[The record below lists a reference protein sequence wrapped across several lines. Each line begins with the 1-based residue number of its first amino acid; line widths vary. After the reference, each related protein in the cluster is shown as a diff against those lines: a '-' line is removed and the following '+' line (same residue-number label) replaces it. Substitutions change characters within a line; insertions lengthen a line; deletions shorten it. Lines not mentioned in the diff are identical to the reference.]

1 MTALLEKLLPVLLI
15 IAIGWLM
22 RKKNII
28 SGNTINDLKQLIL
41 NFALPFTLFLSF
53 SKTTLEVRYILIVVF
68 VFLLCMIMYGFG
80 FLLKHRQSG
89 VFGSLYAPWFMS
101 GFEFGMIGIGLFAA
115 LFGAEN
121 LPLITLIGLGHEF
134 FAWFVAIP
142 YVQFLSGGKFSLT
155 ETLGKF
161 VRTPVILGIFGGLI
175 FNLTGAYA
183 FLQTVFWGRAAL
195 GAMLTVS
202 NILVPLIL
210 IVVGYSLIIEKDNTS
225 RALKYIAARLLPL
238 LAAGTLILFLI
249 HLFVGPVDPLFD
261 VAYYAFL
268 ILPPS
273 YLIPVFVRDDEQER
287 HFYSQTVVYYT
298 IISFV
303 GYIILLLV

>member
-15 IAIGWLM
+15 IAVGWLL
-22 RKKNII
+22 RKKKII
-28 SGNTINDLKQLIL
+28 SGNTVDEIKQLIV

-53 SKTTLEVRYILIVVF
+53 SKTALEARYILVVVF
-68 VFLLCMIMYGFG
+68 VFLLCMTMYGFG
-80 FLLKHRQSG
+80 FLLKRRQPE
-89 VFGSLYAPWFMS
+89 VFGSLYTPWFMS

-115 LFGAEN
+115 LFGTKN
-121 LPLITLIGLGHEF
+121 LPLITIIGLGHEF

-142 YVQFLSGGKFSLT
+142 YVQFLSSGKYNLI

-161 VRTPVILGIFGGLI
+161 IRTPVILGILGGLI
-175 FNLTGAYA
+175 ANASGAYA
-183 FLQTVFWGRAAL
+183 FLQSVFWGRAVL

-210 IVVGYSLIIEKDNTS
+210 MVVGYSLIIEKDNTS
-225 RALKYIAARLLPL
+225 KIVKYIAARMVPI
-238 LAAGTLILFLI
+238 LAVGTLFLFLI
-249 HLFVGPVDPLFD
+249 HVLIGSVDPLFN

-273 YLIPVFVRDDEQER
+273 YLIPVFVRDNEGER

-298 IISFV
+298 ILSFV
-303 GYIILLLV
+303 GYIILLLL

>member
-1 MTALLEKLLPVLLI
+1 
-15 IAIGWLM
+15 
-22 RKKNII
+22 
-28 SGNTINDLKQLIL
+28 
-41 NFALPFTLFLSF
+41 
-53 SKTTLEVRYILIVVF
+53 
-68 VFLLCMIMYGFG
+68 MIMYGFG
-80 FLLKHRQSG
+80 FLLKRTQPG
-89 VFGSLYAPWFMS
+89 IFGSLYAPWFLS

-142 YVQFLSGGKFSLT
+142 YVQFASGGRFNLA

-161 VRTPVILGIFGGLI
+161 IRTPVILGIFGGLLA
-175 FNLTGAYA
+175 NVTGAYA
-183 FLQTVFWGRAAL
+183 FLQTVFLGRAVL
-195 GAMLTVS
+195 GTMLSVS

-210 IVVGYSLIIEKDNTS
+210 MVVGYSLVIERDNTS
-225 RALKYIAARLLPL
+225 KVIKYIAARLIPL

-249 HLFVGPVDPLFD
+249 HAFVGPVDPLFN

-273 YLIPVFVRDDEQER
+273 YLIPVFVRDNEGER

-298 IISFV
+298 IISFI
-303 GYIILLLV
+303 GYVILLLM